1 MQNMENYMQRLA
13 ELVLTGMGSEVLS
26 CCISSTAICVEV
38 RHPAPGWGEGKGAN
52 GQWVIVY
59 ELPRVPHLHGGHLF
73 FEGLSLGDRSCF
85 VQIFSPLLHLV
96 SFLYLG

>member
-38 RHPAPGWGEGKGAN
+38 RHPALGGRGA
-52 GQWVIVY
+52 GG
-59 ELPRVPHLHGGHLF
+59 LSRVPHLHGRHLS
-73 FEGLSLGDRSCF
+73 FEDLSLGDRSCF
-85 VQIFSPLLHLV
+85 L
-96 SFLYLG
+96 